1 MLILSF
7 NWLLNELKTFIKKE
21 NCVVF
26 LLYFNFNRF
35 FKQYST
41 IIKILYIYYYQKYK

>member
-26 LLYFNFNRF
+26 FCY
-35 FKQYST
+35 
-41 IIKILYIYYYQKYK
+41 ILISIDFSSNILQL